1 MKRFFVLNEK
11 TLCILNDN
19 PEYRYCSQGLPEA
32 PLMVYARKAEAE
44 QKTGETVT
52 VQPTDFVRL
61 AGKDDFADFD
71 FTDFELDE
79 ELTDAFKAQ
88 SEGSL
93 YSDNDLG
100 ADLLSLG
107 CEASLVNTLY
117 GTTAIAINELS
128 MSYSAI
134 IKGKGNDKLLQISK
148 KGEFQEQ
155 ANHDAMASNL
165 YSATHGCVLRA
176 VQAQVLLREVSRQLT
191 QLRKLEH
198 DIRLI
203 QRLFGQSS
211 EPTQIDDT
219 LTIKKME
226 VDQGRLMEMD
236 LLFRRKAAEY
246 RDEATR
252 RKELSKGGGVVLH

>member
-11 TLCILNDN
+11 TLCTLSGNR
-19 PEYRYCSQGLPEA
+19 EYRYCSQGLPEA
-32 PLMVYARKAEAE
+32 PLMVYARKVEAE
-44 QKTGETVT
+44 QKIGESVT

-93 YSDNDLG
+93 YSANVLG

-107 CEASLVNTLY
+107 CESSLVNTLY

-128 MSYSAI
+128 MSHSAI
-134 IKGKGNDKLLQISK
+134 IKGNDKLLKISK
-148 KGEFQEQ
+148 EDEFQEQ

-165 YSATHGCVLRA
+165 YSATHACLFRA
-176 VQAQVLLREVSRQLT
+176 VQAQVLLREVSRQIT
-191 QLRKLEH
+191 QLRKLDH

-203 QRLFGQSS
+203 QHLLGKPS

-219 LTIKKME
+219 PTIKKME
-226 VDQGRLMEMD
+226 IDQERLMEMD
-236 LLFRRKAAEY
+236 ILIRKKAAEY
-246 RDEATR
+246 RDEGDR